1 MIMSEAFV
9 ILNYTRVIKAV
20 QYNSENDSW
29 TTWLS
34 TLKKDI
40 PKVSKD
46 AKSLFKE
53 LDSGK
58 LKVTDWQGYCNSVEM
73 TDKSLIKFLTD
84 TEYSE
89 KTLANYQQ
97 YLKKSSESMTLFQRA
112 GKAAGTAMKSL
123 GATLLSMGVTWLAG
137 EALSLAITG
146 IDHLANAAKYEK
158 QALEDATEAAKKYA
172 DQIKTTKEEN
182 EKNAKS
188 ANDIAE
194 KYAKLAQGVD
204 VNTNKNKFLSNDD
217 YEEFLNLNK
226 QLADLFPTLTKGY
239 DENGNA
245 ILGLSG
251 GVDTVTESIRK
262 LVEQQERLA
271 KQDLKD
277 SLEKYVNGDG
287 DSKGQLKV
295 IEGQKKKVDDLNEQM
310 KSTKKIYDSLMN
322 GKTVGNQNG
331 IGASIF
337 NQILDGTDIDR
348 TKIDFESLY
357 GDGKAIDFSKLEL
370 SEDEKRQITESWKL
384 IYGDIVSE
392 SETAKSELDNN
403 NKELSQQ
410 MMVWV
415 EDLDFYKENSSLQ
428 TPLMDFVQNVDWAS
442 LGLTDYDQVKSYIQK
457 NILTPLQTACKDPD
471 AKNKILSSYA
481 SLFSVDFSKMSFKE
495 ANKKIQELFKN
506 IILAM
511 NPDANKEEIQ
521 KKMLDMYNVF
531 GLGDYDKS
539 TVNMKNNLESIAK
552 DNTDDFE
559 KLTNYTKTFNQEQVQ
574 AWLSATK
581 DAKNAEEAIKKYE
594 TSLEKS
600 KKSSSDE
607 DTFSSVWD
615 DKNNKSTRTKLEKLA
630 KSGTLSK
637 ETIKSVEAYKNMW
650 KSTNL
655 SLDDFITKIKQTL
668 SLQDKVKMFSKDT
681 KGVAKAYKDYK
692 KNGYVSS
699 ESLNAMPDSFKQLDG
714 YTKFN
719 KTVRDK
725 KASSSSKQ
733 GAFNDLV
740 SEYLETNKYL
750 EDLSTETSEK
760 MKKKVATAL
769 KDAGVTNAEAL
780 VDYYTSEEKLLKE
793 STDELEKKDDK
804 DLENYVNMLNNKGT
818 KTADVNNQIGE
829 SNGQLFATLSKQYKN
844 DLDNWVEALKEKK
857 RLYNEFVDQLKGAEG
872 KTTNEKFKNAV
883 TTMSG
888 KKKGQS
894 ASSYVSGL
902 ASKQLQYQQAS
913 DKEKKAKDTVNFDL
927 KKIKGNYKVDYKPT
941 SASGNGSKK
950 SSSGSNKDTNKV
962 IDWIERRLNHLN
974 STIDYTTS
982 KLQNMFTLKKKSNEI
997 DKQIKTST
1005 KLINAY
1011 GIAADKYKKKA
1022 NQVAKPS
1029 TKTVTNSKGKKK
1041 KKKVSGLSDTL
1052 IKNIQN
1058 GRLKGKSLS
1067 KLIAT
1072 YGEDKAEKIQSYQD
1086 YWDKYQDARKNKQ
1099 DEIAKKRQYQMD
1111 QIQLDIDNFSEIS
1124 TINDAKKENAKS
1136 ANEKNSILD
1145 NEINNLGKYYDSQ
1158 KKLVQVQYGKKSEK
1172 ALNELARLEEERKKK
1187 LNDIAIEQHQNVV
1200 DELDRSN
1207 EALEAQ
1213 KQNLKTAAEK
1223 NAVIE
1228 QQKPIVAKTY
1238 AEQIAIAKLQ
1248 YGNNSDEV
1256 KKLQEEYTTKL
1267 NELAIEQHQN
1277 TVDELDRN
1285 NEALEAQ
1292 KQNLK
1297 TASEKNAIVE
1307 QQKAIAKQT
1316 YAEQI
1321 AIAKLQYGEGSDEVK
1336 KLQEEQKSK
1345 LADFE
1350 NEKFENIQTEYS
1362 NWLDMIQAR
1371 IDGLDGSI
1379 SIVEAKGITAT
1390 QSLYQGK
1397 VDIEKENLSTLQAE
1411 KAALEEQHKST
1422 EVGTALWYAQEKTL
1436 NDVSTAIINAQ
1447 KNMIEYRNS
1456 IREANDQVLE
1466 LKKSFIDL
1474 GNVYLD
1480 NFEKYLSRYSLTD
1493 EDTGGLTDKGVTA
1506 LGIYRKQSISAGE
1519 QQKIDMDKLNEIE
1532 DIIARYNIYDDT
1544 QKKILL
1550 EANNYDSFAQ
1560 VKEDYEKYAQAVQD
1574 DISNRISAEENI
1586 INLMKERYNAELSY
1600 IQKLIDDRKQQLS
1613 DEKDLYDYQKSIQEK
1628 VDNVSLLQ
1636 KQLDALRND
1645 GSEEAMQRR
1654 NSIQDQLDNA
1664 KEDLMDVEYDKYI
1677 SDQQNMLDQLSE
1689 DYQNLIEDLLQD
1701 VDTLLNEGNE
1711 IAKNNGDRFETAI
1724 NNFAD
1729 KYNETTFTNQQGD
1742 VAKIKD
1748 AVEKEQKDQEAAN
1761 EVLSAIEKIGTVD
1774 LDGEGRKRLVDA
1786 EELYKSLTDAQR
1798 KIVDENPNGLELL
1811 NKKRQEWEAL
1821 QKPAPAPEPTPAP
1834 APEQSATEAKRE
1846 EERKNQQKAQFEKL
1860 IGELY
1865 IGMGG
1870 KDYGTSKLYKDNGKE
1885 TDYTKVQKRIAT
1897 KYKRDD
1903 KKYVNASFIRKI
1915 CSRLGITQSAGS
1927 LLNYMNGIGFSKGG
1941 IVETLSKV
1949 PGRNGDDGWATLKR
1963 GEAILTPEQTKMFQ
1977 SMIKQ
1982 MPVFTNAMDIF
1993 SSTKSSTGVN
2003 NKPNSVSVG
2012 DINLTLDLPNVTNPE
2027 SFVKEMQSNTKM
2039 RKAVQQAV
2047 FDEVTGKGS
2056 FNIKRL

>member
-1 MIMSEAFV
+1 ME
-9 ILNYTRVIKAV
+9 
-20 QYNSENDSW
+20 
-29 TTWLS
+29 
-34 TLKKDI
+34 
-40 PKVSKD
+40 
-46 AKSLFKE
+46 
-53 LDSGK
+53 
-58 LKVTDWQGYCNSVEM
+58 
-73 TDKSLIKFLTD
+73 
-84 TEYSE
+84 
-89 KTLANYQQ
+89 
-97 YLKKSSESMTLFQRA
+97 
-112 GKAAGTAMKSL
+112 
-123 GATLLSMGVTWLAG
+123 
-137 EALSLAITG
+137 
-146 IDHLANAAKYEK
+146 
-158 QALEDATEAAKKYA
+158 
-172 DQIKTTKEEN
+172 
-182 EKNAKS
+182 
-188 ANDIAE
+188 
-194 KYAKLAQGVD
+194 
-204 VNTNKNKFLSNDD
+204 
-217 YEEFLNLNK
+217 
-226 QLADLFPTLTKGY
+226 
-239 DENGNA
+239 
-245 ILGLSG
+245 
-251 GVDTVTESIRK
+251 
-262 LVEQQERLA
+262 
-271 KQDLKD
+271 
-277 SLEKYVNGDG
+277 
-287 DSKGQLKV
+287 
-295 IEGQKKKVDDLNEQM
+295 
-310 KSTKKIYDSLMN
+310 
-322 GKTVGNQNG
+322 
-331 IGASIF
+331 
-337 NQILDGTDIDR
+337 ILDA
-348 TKIDFESLY
+348 Y
-357 GDGKAIDFSKLEL
+357 G
-370 SEDEKRQITESWKL
+370 
-384 IYGDIVSE
+384 
-392 SETAKSELDNN
+392 
-403 NKELSQQ
+403 
-410 MMVWV
+410 
-415 EDLDFYKENSSLQ
+415 
-428 TPLMDFVQNVDWAS
+428 
-442 LGLTDYDQVKSYIQK
+442 
-457 NILTPLQTACKDPD
+457 
-471 AKNKILSSYA
+471 
-481 SLFSVDFSKMSFKE
+481 
-495 ANKKIQELFKN
+495 
-506 IILAM
+506 
-511 NPDANKEEIQ
+511 KEEIQ
-521 KKMLDMYNVF
+521 KKMLDMYDVF

-539 TVNMKNNLESIAK
+539 TVNMKNNLESLAK
-552 DNTDDFE
+552 GNTDDFE

-581 DAKNAEEAIKKYE
+581 CAKNADEAIKNYE
-594 TSLEKS
+594 NSLEKS

-607 DTFSSVWD
+607 DSFSSVWD

-725 KASSSSKQ
+725 KASSASKQ

-760 MKKKVATAL
+760 IKKKVATAL

-780 VDYYTSEEKLLKE
+780 VAYYTSEEKLLKE
-793 STDELEKKDDK
+793 SADELDIDGLNEKKAKEREK
-804 DLENYVNMLNNKGT
+804 DLENYVSMLNDKGT

-829 SNGQLFATLSKQYKN
+829 SNGRLFATLSKQYKS
-844 DLDNWVEALKEKK
+844 DLDNWVEALKEKA
-857 RLYNEFVDQLKGAEG
+857 RLYNEFADQLKGAEG

-913 DKEKKAKDTVNFDL
+913 NKEKKAKDTVNFDL
-927 KKIKGNYKVDYKPT
+927 KKIKGNYKVEYKPT
-941 SASGNGSKK
+941 SSSGNSKK

-962 IDWIERRLNHLN
+962 IDWIERRLNRLN

-982 KLQNMFTLKKKSNEI
+982 KLQNMFTLKQKSNEI

-1022 NQVAKPS
+1022 NQVAKQG
-1029 TKTVTNSKGKKK
+1029 TKTIVNNKGKKK
-1041 KKKVSGLSDTL
+1041 TKKVPTLSDTL

-1058 GRLKGKSLS
+1058 GRLKGKKLS
-1067 KLIAT
+1067 DLIAT
-1072 YGEDKAEKIQSYQD
+1072 YGEDTAEKIQSYQD
-1086 YWDKYQDARKNKQ
+1086 YWDKYQDALKNKQ
-1099 DEIAKKRQYQMD
+1099 DEIAKKRQYQID
-1111 QIQLDIDNFSEIS
+1111 KEQIYVDKA
-1124 TINDAKKENAKS
+1124 DAKYNKNEALKENAKS
-1136 ANEKNSILD
+1136 AAEKNTILKD
-1145 NEINNLGKYYDSQ
+1145 ERENLKDSYKHQIEIAKINKDKVEQ
-1158 KKLVQVQYGKKSEK
+1158 
-1172 ALNELARLEEERKKK
+1172 ARLNAELQKK
-1187 LNDIAIEQHQNVV
+1187 LNDIAIEQHQN
-1200 DELDRSN
+1200 
-1207 EALEAQ
+1207 
-1213 KQNLKTAAEK
+1213 
-1223 NAVIE
+1223 I
-1228 QQKPIVAKTY
+1228 
-1238 AEQIAIAKLQ
+1238 
-1248 YGNNSDEV
+1248 
-1256 KKLQEEYTTKL
+1256 
-1267 NELAIEQHQN
+1267 
-1277 TVDELDRN
+1277 VDELDRN

-1297 TASEKNAIVE
+1297 TASEKNSIVE
-1307 QQKAIAKQT
+1307 QQKVIAQQT

-1321 AIAKLQYGEGSDEVK
+1321 EIAKLQYGVGSDEVK

-1362 NWLDMIQAR
+1362 NWLDMIQSR

-1379 SIVEAKGITAT
+1379 SIVEAKGITVT
-1390 QSLYQGK
+1390 QGLYQGK
-1397 VDIEKENLSTLQAE
+1397 VAVEKENLSTLQAE
-1411 KAALEEQHKST
+1411 KVALEEQHKST
-1422 EVGTALWYAQEKTL
+1422 ETGTALWYSQEKTL
-1436 NDVSTAIINAQ
+1436 NDVSTAITNAQ

-1456 IREANDQVLE
+1456 IREANDKVLE

-1474 GNVYLD
+1474 GNIYLD

-1493 EDTGGLTDKGVTA
+1493 EDTGGLTDKGVAT

-1544 QKKILL
+1544 QRKILL

-1628 VDNVSLLQ
+1628 VDNISLLQ

-1645 GSEEAMQRR
+1645 GSEEAMQKR

-1689 DYQNLIEDLLQD
+1689 DYQNLIEDLLKD
-1701 VDTLLNEGNE
+1701 VDTLLAEGNE
-1711 IAKNNGDRFETAI
+1711 IAANNGDKFEKAI
-1724 NNFAD
+1724 NAFTE
-1729 KYNETTFTNQQGD
+1729 KYGETPFTQQQID
-1742 VAKIKD
+1742 VAAIKN
-1748 AVEKEQKDQEAAN
+1748 AVEKEQYNQEEENRRKEEDRKLQEQLAEDKKVKEAAEAN
-1761 EVLSAIEKIGTVD
+1761 TTTTV
-1774 LDGEGRKRLVDA
+1774 V
-1786 EELYKSLTDAQR
+1786 S
-1798 KIVDENPNGLELL
+1798 
-1811 NKKRQEWEAL
+1811 
-1821 QKPAPAPEPTPAP
+1821 TPQP
-1834 APEQSATEAKRE
+1834 SQTPISSSIQSATITSGTGADQVAAKNSNGVITKGLVE
-1846 EERKNQQKAQFEKL
+1846 SLVDK
-1860 IGELY
+1860 Y
-1865 IGMGG
+1865 G
-1870 KDYGTSKLYKDNGKE
+1870 KKPSKKKSEYGTLNQYVWSKTKGKKIIPNEYFDNIKSGLGLSK
-1885 TDYTKVQKRIAT
+1885 T
-1897 KYKRDD
+1897 
-1903 KKYVNASFIRKI
+1903 ASQNDIIKI
-1915 CSRLGITQSAGS
+1915 MKQA
-1927 LLNYMNGIGFSKGG
+1927 GFSKGG

-2012 DINLTLDLPNVTNPE
+2012 DINLTLDLPNVTDSE
-2027 SFVKEMQSNTKM
+2027 SFIKEMQSNSRM
-2039 RKAVQQAV
+2039 RKVVQQAV
-2047 FDEVTGKGS
+2047 LDEVVGKGN